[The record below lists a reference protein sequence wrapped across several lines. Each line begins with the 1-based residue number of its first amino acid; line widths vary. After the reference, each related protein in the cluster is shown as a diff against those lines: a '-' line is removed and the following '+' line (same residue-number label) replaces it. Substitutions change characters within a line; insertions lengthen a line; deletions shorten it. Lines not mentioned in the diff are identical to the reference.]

1 MKWEVVRL
9 PKLDSL
15 ESGKVMAHCK
25 THELA
30 LTIANSLSTTDK
42 EHQYIAT
49 EKQLCIRG
57 MRIRYH
63 A

>member
-42 EHQYIAT
+42 DHQYIAT
-49 EKQLCIRG
+49 EK
-57 MRIRYH
+57 
-63 A
+63 

>member
-9 PKLDSL
+9 PKLDPS
-15 ESGKVMAHCK
+15 ESGKVMALCK

-30 LTIANSLSTTDK
+30 LVIANSLSTTDK

-49 EKQLCIRG
+49 ER
-57 MRIRYH
+57 
-63 A
+63 